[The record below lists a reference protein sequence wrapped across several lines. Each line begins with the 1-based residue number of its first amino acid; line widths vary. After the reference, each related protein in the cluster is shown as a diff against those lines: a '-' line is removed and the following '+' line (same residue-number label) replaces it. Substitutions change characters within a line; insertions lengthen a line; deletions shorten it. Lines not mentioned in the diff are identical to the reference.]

1 MGGKHMLGVEEI
13 LLHGE
18 RGQRRKTSL
27 LAGFTLDVSDSVW
40 VRLESLSEEKR
51 IPLPELV

>member
-1 MGGKHMLGVEEI
+1 MLGVEEI